1 MISFLFYLNLA
12 WSVPIVNQQDVHL
25 AQSYINRVNELTPYG
40 RLQVAIEALEDNAE
54 PSVIIALGNSHPHIA
69 AMLVSPTDLLVLNY
83 LLSIPSTERHKIR
96 KGDGII
102 RKIEQ
107 MSKPEKK
114 KAVSLAKVASP

>member
-54 PSVIIALGNSHPHIA
+54 PSVIIALVRTI
-69 AMLVSPTDLLVLNY
+69 
-83 LLSIPSTERHKIR
+83 
-96 KGDGII
+96 
-102 RKIEQ
+102 
-107 MSKPEKK
+107 
-114 KAVSLAKVASP
+114 